1 MSATHARPGVGRARL
16 AGVLLALAAPL
27 LLALRSPAQV
37 PAAPAPQA
45 PPAQPSAPATRGQ
58 APTVHA
64 IEVQGTRIYTRE
76 QILAALDVSVGDVL
90 DPARS
95 KRLDDSLQVL
105 WRTFKVQTEVKYR
118 MLPGNTVDLLVQVT
132 EQLFDLEPRFVGH
145 KEIDLETLRRWAQLD
160 EKSELYLYQ
169 AERVRQRLIEGYKQ
183 EGFPFVAIDIQKR
196 GETPGSGEIP
206 DVIFEI
212 REGPQVHVS
221 GWVVHGNRSLPES
234 GALWWKDGLLH
245 LAKPELDG
253 PWLFNLRGSKF
264 VEETLQADLLAM
276 RNVYRDLGWL
286 DAVVELDHLE
296 YTPDRKRVTLHVRVD
311 EGQPYVV
318 STLAIKGVARDMTGK
333 TDLAD
338 AVESDVP
345 LLFDAKELLALC
357 KMKGGERYQRS
368 RQALDATALRTY
380 YGKRG
385 YIAHPTLDALE
396 SFVFLEPDLV
406 FDSQRHTVAVTYK
419 LQQGRKIYIRE
430 VLLSGSEFTRDRV
443 LRREVD
449 MLPGHQADIEEINRS
464 LNRLYSTNYFNDE
477 FRPLEHR
484 DPTYRF
490 LRVPGDA
497 SRYDLEFQVQ
507 EGRVVDFN
515 INGGIDSN
523 NGLVGRLMLQMRNFD
538 ATNTPSGFWN
548 TFSEVYDKQAFHGA
562 GQTLELDLA
571 PGTLYNQARIRFLE
585 PDLFLTH
592 FDRVSLDVELSTN
605 RRLWRFYDENRDRIT
620 VRLGREFGR
629 KLSLFAGVTAQ
640 ELNITNIS
648 KTLSGIQQPDQLY
661 LPQGI
666 FDEAGKSALNGLTL
680 DLNYTDLDNRIN
692 PTEGLRVAWRNA
704 CFGGPLGGDWEFLRS
719 QIDFDTFFHAS
730 PVEEER
736 PQASF
741 HLGLGLGLAQEFGDT
756 QAVPYT
762 ERFFLGGLNSCR
774 GFANRGVGPNTAG
787 ESNGGQSMLN
797 ATLEYRMPLL
807 TQTQPG
813 TYKELEIFRFI
824 LFADAGVLD
833 PRPGQLDFSET
844 RASLGFGVGMAYPLP
859 INLFFGF
866 PVESGEGDRR
876 QTFGFSVSAFGF

>member
-1 MSATHARPGVGRARL
+1 MSARRERDAGRRT
-16 AGVLLALAAPL
+16 ALAAL
-27 LLALRSPAQV
+27 VVALLAALGLPA
-37 PAAPAPQA
+37 PAAAQDAPAPAPAARSQA
-45 PPAQPSAPATRGQ
+45 PS
-58 APTVHA
+58 VHA
-64 IEVQGTRIYTRE
+64 IEVRGARRYTSE
-76 QILAALDVSVGDVL
+76 QIVAALGIAAGDVL
-90 DPARS
+90 DAPRA
-95 KRLDDSLQVL
+95 KRLDDALVTL
-105 WRTFKVQTEVKYR
+105 WKTFKVRADVKYR
-118 MLPGNTVDLLVQVT
+118 QLPENQVDLLVSVQ
-132 EQLFDLEPRFVGH
+132 EELFDLEPRFVGN
-145 KEIDLETLRRWAQLD
+145 KEIDLETLRRWAQL
-160 EKSELYLYQ
+160 EERSELYLYQ

-183 EGFPFVAIDIQKR
+183 EGFPFVAIDVQKH
-196 GETPGSGEIP
+196 GEDPGAGEIP

-212 REGPQVHVS
+212 REGPQVHVR
-221 GWVVHGNRSLPES
+221 GWELRGNRSLPET
-234 GALWWKDGLLH
+234 GALWWKDGLMH

-296 YTPDRKRVTLHVRVD
+296 YTPDRARVTIHVRVD

-318 STLAIKGVARDMTGK
+318 SRLAIRGVARDMTGK
-333 TDLAD
+333 TQLED
-338 AVESDVP
+338 ANESEEE
-345 LLFDAKELLALC
+345 LLFDEKELLAVC
-357 KMKGGERYQRS
+357 KLAPGQRYQRS
-368 RQALDATALRTY
+368 RQQLDATALRNF

-385 YIAHPTLDALE
+385 YIAHPTLDPLQ
-396 SFVFLEPDLV
+396 SFVFLEPELV
-406 FDSQRHTVAVTYK
+406 FDVPQHTVAVTYK
-419 LQQGRKIYIRE
+419 LQQGRKIFIRE
-430 VLLSGSEFTRDRV
+430 VLFSGAEFTRDRV

-449 MLPGHQADIEEINRS
+449 MLPGEQADIEEINRS
-464 LNRLYSTNYFNDE
+464 LNRLYSTNYFSDE
-477 FRPLEHR
+477 FRPMDHR
-484 DPTYRF
+484 DPSYRF
-490 LRVPGDA
+490 LRVPGDP
-497 SRYDLEFQVQ
+497 SHYDLEYQVQ

-548 TFSEVYDKQAFHGA
+548 TFAEIYEKQAFHGA
-562 GQTLELDLA
+562 GQELDIDLA

-592 FDRVSLDVELSTN
+592 FDRVSLDLELSTN
-605 RRLWRFYDENRDRIT
+605 RRQWRFYDENRDRINL
-620 VRLGREFGR
+620 RLGREFGR
-629 KLSLFAGVTAQ
+629 KLSLYAGVTAQ
-640 ELNITNIS
+640 ELDITNVS
-648 KTLSGIQQPDQLY
+648 QSLGGIQQPDQLY

-680 DLNYTDLDNRIN
+680 DLYYSDLDNRIN
-692 PTEGLRVAWRNA
+692 PTEGLRVNWRNA
-704 CFGGPLGGDWEFLRS
+704 YFGGPLGGDWEFLRS
-719 QIDFDTFFHAS
+719 QIDFDTFFLAG
-730 PVEEER
+730 PKLEEG

-741 HLGLGLGLAQEFGDT
+741 HLGLGLGFEHPAGDT

-774 GFANRGVGPNTAG
+774 GFANRGVGPNTGG
-787 ESNGGQSMLN
+787 EPNGGESMLN
-797 ATLEYRMPLL
+797 GTLEWRKPLL

-813 TYKELEIFRFI
+813 TYKELEIFRFL

-833 PRPGQLDFSET
+833 PRSGALDFSEL

-866 PVESGEGDRR
+866 PIQRGDGDRR